1 MWGLSIISCGSSPE
15 FSTFAPLCNYSI
27 KSYQFPILDEM
38 QLLIISLEIKG
49 DLHLP
54 RLTILWQ

>member
-1 MWGLSIISCGSSPE
+1 MWGLSVLSFGSFPE
-15 FSTFAPLCNYSI
+15 FNTFASLCNYSTE
-27 KSYQFPILDEM
+27 SRQFLILDEM

-54 RLTILWQ
+54 RLTIVLV